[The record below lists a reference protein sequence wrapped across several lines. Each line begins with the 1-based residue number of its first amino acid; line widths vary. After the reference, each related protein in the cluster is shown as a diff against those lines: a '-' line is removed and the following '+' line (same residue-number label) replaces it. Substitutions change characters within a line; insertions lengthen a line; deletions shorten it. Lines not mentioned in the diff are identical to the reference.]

1 MEKAGFIFNGFKA
14 PNLLVNDDYKIEIF
28 VLKCSGIY
36 YNVVLYKK
44 VFICHAFK
52 MSHFVYKCKVKRVYK
67 FDRKF
72 YQQS

>member
-44 VFICHAFK
+44 SFHLSRIQNESFCV
-52 MSHFVYKCKVKRVYK
+52 
-67 FDRKF
+67 
-72 YQQS
+72 